1 MRIGSLFSGV
11 GGLDLGLEWAGVG
24 ETVFQVEKDE
34 HARSVLARHWPN
46 AQRFNDIRTV
56 GSRNL
61 PHVDVLC
68 GGFPCQDISFA
79 GKGAGLA
86 GARSGL
92 WFEYARIIRELR
104 PSYIVI
110 ENVAALRTRGLDVVL
125 AEISALGYDMWWDC
139 IPASAI
145 GAPHRRDRLFI
156 IAWKTVAHAEGC
168 RGEPT
173 TKPTNPACQP
183 LPATVGSKSADR
195 IGSGCEYVADTAS
208 PGHQAQRGECGEPIS
223 VGQTDAVNAHGS
235 TLHEINAQPQ
245 PRLGGNLDGL
255 SGWLDCGWP
264 SGPQTEQKPWEHP
277 RVEAL
282 VGPSKETRLRASKER
297 SNRLRCIGNA
307 VAPPVGYFIGCML
320 MWIHDQ
326 RVRFGKNR

>member
-34 HARSVLARHWPN
+34 YARSVLAKHWPN
-46 AQRFNDIRTV
+46 TQRFDDIHTV

-61 PHVDVLC
+61 PLVDVLC
-68 GGFPCQDISFA
+68 GGFPCQDISLA

-92 WFEYARIIRELR
+92 WFEYSRIIRELR
-104 PSYIVI
+104 PSYIVV

-125 AEISALGYDMWWDC
+125 SEISALGYDMWWDC

-145 GAPHRRDRLFI
+145 GAPQQRDRLFI
-156 IAWKTVAHAEGC
+156 IAWKTVADTVFVDSE
-168 RGEPT
+168 RV
-173 TKPTNPACQP
+173 NDRDNSACQS
-183 LPATVGSKSADR
+183 LPPSVGCKGSTEIGDGCQTVG
-195 IGSGCEYVADTAS
+195 E
-208 PGHQAQRGECGEPIS
+208 RGRTE
-223 VGQTDAVNAHGS
+223 
-235 TLHEINAQPQ
+235 
-245 PRLGGNLDGL
+245 PRLGRNLDGL
-255 SGWLDCGWP
+255 SDWLDKGWP
-264 SGPQTEQKPWEHP
+264 SGPGECQKSWEPP

-282 VGPSKETRLRASKER
+282 VGPPKKRKD
-297 SNRLRCIGNA
+297 RLRCVGNA

-326 RVRFGKNR
+326 RVRFGKPR